1 MTLKATRLFGSV
13 ASLALG
19 FIFLA
24 SAESCLGQSEQ
35 PSPPSNLGTP
45 PPPTT
50 GDAST
55 KTTRGGLH
63 DNDAANSADGGKTR
77 TTADQGRSL
86 REEMIVIDAPTR
98 QKQREREQAQH
109 DRTFDSSIL
118 DIGVDELRF
127 GKAKAKPEAK
137 PSAKPVPSA
146 SPAAKPTVTPE
157 PVSSPNPDL
166 GADTSLSLELVP
178 ILSSSKP
185 SPSPSAT
192 ASPHD

>member
-55 KTTRGGLH
+55 NTTRGGLH
-63 DNDAANSADGGKTR
+63 DNDAANSADRKTR
-77 TTADQGRSL
+77 TTVDKGRSL
-86 REEMIVIDAPTR
+86 QEEMIVIDAPTR
-98 QKQREREQAQH
+98 QKQREREMAQH

-118 DIGVDELRF
+118 DIGVDELKV

-137 PSAKPVPSA
+137 PSAKPIPSA
-146 SPAAKPTVTPE
+146 SPVAKPSITPE

-166 GADTSLSLELVP
+166 GADTPLSLEVVP
-178 ILSSSKP
+178 TLSSSKP